1 MRCSFIVDGIRLSV
15 MAAEEEA
22 FSAAAAAL
30 RRAGVRAG
38 DFSFHIRKK
47 SVDARHRGDVSF
59 VYSVIADA
67 EITAAPDAK
76 RLAAAGVKIAEDE
89 PMTLT
94 FGTERLTAPIHIV
107 GFGPAG
113 MFCALLLAENGY
125 RPVVC
130 ERGADVDARVK
141 AVERFLD
148 TAVLDENTNVQFGA
162 GGAGTFSDGKLT
174 TRIGDPLCSYVLRR
188 FTEFGAPE
196 DILYRAKPHVGTDN
210 LREVVRRLD
219 AKIRALGGEIRYET
233 RVTDV
238 ADHALFVDGAEE
250 KSGATVLAVGHSARD
265 LYEKLLAD
273 GFSIVPKAFSCGVRV
288 EHLQSELDEAMY
300 GDFANK
306 YGLGHA
312 EYALSYREGERGVY
326 SFCMCPGGYVMA
338 SASENGGVVTNG
350 MSNYR
355 REGRNANAAIAVS
368 VLPEDY
374 GNTPRGA
381 IAFQRSLEREAFRA
395 GGGAFRAPA
404 QLMGDFLSGKSGTEP
419 RRILP
424 TYANG
429 NVEVTDLHGVL
440 PPFITSMLETGFRR
454 FGRTIRGFDAPDVL
468 LTGVETRTS
477 APIRIL
483 RGDDYIAPGFTG
495 IYPAGEGA
503 GYAGGI
509 MSAAV
514 DGIRVALAIMRRFAP
529 PD

>member
-1 MRCSFIVDGIRLSV
+1 MRCSFIVDGIRLPVS
-15 MAAEEEA
+15 AAEQEA

-30 RRAGVRAG
+30 RRAGVHAG
-38 DFSFHIRKK
+38 DPAFHIRKK
-47 SVDARHRGDVSF
+47 SVDARHRDDVSF
-59 VYSVIADA
+59 VYSVIVDA
-67 EITAAPDAK
+67 EISSAPDTK
-76 RLAAAGVKIAEDE
+76 RLANSGIKIANEE
-89 PMTLT
+89 PMTLS
-94 FGTERLTAPIHIV
+94 FGAERLTAPIHIV

-125 RPVVC
+125 CPIVY

-148 TAVLDENTNVQFGA
+148 TASLDENTNVQFGA

-174 TRIGDPLCSYVLRR
+174 TRIGDPLCSYVLKR
-188 FTEFGAPE
+188 FCEFGAPD

-219 AKIRALGGEIRYET
+219 AKIRELGGEIHYET
-233 RVTDV
+233 HVTEV
-238 ADHALFVDGAEE
+238 SDHSLVINGTAE
-250 KSGATVLAVGHSARD
+250 KSAATVLAVGHSARD
-265 LYEKLLAD
+265 LYEKLLAS

-288 EHLQSELDEAMY
+288 EHLQNELDEVMY
-300 GDFANK
+300 GDFAGK

-312 EYALSYREGERGVY
+312 EYALSYREGKRGVY

-355 REGRNANAAIAVS
+355 RDGRNANAAIAVS

-374 GNTPRGA
+374 GNTPAGA
-381 IAFQRSLEREAFRA
+381 IAFQRSLERAAFRA
-395 GGGAFRAPA
+395 GGDAFRAPA

-419 RRILP
+419 QRIVP
-424 TYANG
+424 TYMNG
-429 NVEVTDLHGVL
+429 NVFMTDLHGVL

-454 FGRTIRGFDAPDVL
+454 FGCTIRGFDAPDVPM
-468 LTGVETRTS
+468 TGVETRTS

-483 RGDDYIAPGFTG
+483 RGDDYTAPGFSG

-514 DGIRVALAIMRRFAP
+514 DGIRVAMAIMRRFAP